1 MPPKTKLPVTAIV
14 LTYNEERN
22 LRACLES
29 IAEYVDDIIIV
40 DSISNDK
47 TEEIARGFTSKFYEN
62 KFINQ
67 AKQFIW
73 GIANT
78 DIKNEWVLRID
89 ADERWTKEGF
99 DELHK
104 IIENDSIDGVYVK
117 MKIFFMGRFIK
128 HGAFYPNY
136 FLRVYKRSKG
146 AMEDRW
152 MDEHIKVDGVVVHSN
167 IDVIESNYDRQEN
180 IALWTDKHNGYS
192 TREAVEFLIS
202 KHNIHKIDTVANLF
216 GNKTERKRWMKE
228 NIYFK
233 TPLFIRPFMY
243 FIYRYL
249 FKFGFLD
256 GKEGFIF
263 HTLHAFWY
271 RFLVDTKV
279 YQIEQLAKK
288 NNQTIQEVVMDHYGM
303 DIDGVKDLNE

>member
-1 MPPKTKLPVTAIV
+1 MKKLPITAIIM
-14 LTYNEERN
+14 TYNEKRN

-29 IAEYVDDIIIV
+29 VHEYIDDIIIV
-40 DSISNDK
+40 DSYSTDE
-47 TEEIARGFTSKFYEN
+47 TEDIAKEYTDKFYKN
-62 KFINQ
+62 KWINYS
-67 AKQFIW
+67 KQYLW

-78 DIKNEWVLRID
+78 DIKNEWIIRLD

-99 DELHK
+99 EELATIMQDDEVNG
-104 IIENDSIDGVYVK
+104 IYVK
-117 MKIFFMGRFIK
+117 MKIYFMGRFIK

-136 FLRVYKRSKG
+136 FLRVYKKSKG

-152 MDEHIKVDGVVVHSN
+152 MDEHIHVEGKVVHSN

-192 TREAVEFLIS
+192 TREAVEFLIA

-233 TPLFIRPFMY
+233 TPLFVRPYMY
-243 FIYRYL
+243 FIYRYV

-288 NNQTIQEVVMDHYGM
+288 NNQTIQEVVLDHYGIN
-303 DIDGVKDLNE
+303 IDETNAAK

>member
-1 MPPKTKLPVTAIV
+1 MKNKLPITAIV

-22 LRACLES
+22 LKDCLDS
-29 IAEYVDDIIIV
+29 INDFVDDIIIV

-47 TEEIARGFTSKFYEN
+47 TEEISKNYTNKFYQN

-73 GIANT
+73 ATNNCN
-78 DIKNEWVLRID
+78 IKNEWILRID

-99 DELHK
+99 EELK
-104 IIENDSIDGVYVK
+104 TIIEEDKADGIYVK

-136 FLRVYKRSKG
+136 FLRVYKKSKG

-152 MDEHIKVDGVVVHSN
+152 MDEHIKVDGIVVHSS

-180 IALWTDKHNGYS
+180 ISLWTNKHNGYS
-192 TREAVEFLIS
+192 TREAVEFLIA
-202 KHNIHKIDTVANLF
+202 KHNLHDIDTVANF
-216 GNKTERKRWMKE
+216 WGNKTERKRWLKE
-228 NIYFK
+228 NLYFK
-233 TPLFIRPFMY
+233 VPLFLRPLMY
-243 FIYRYL
+243 FVYRYI
-249 FKFGFLD
+249 FKLGFLD

-279 YQIEQLAKK
+279 YQIEKLAKE
-288 NNQTIQEVVMDHYGM
+288 NNQTIQEVVLDHYNM
-303 DIDGVKDLNE
+303 DIDKANEK

>member
-1 MPPKTKLPVTAIV
+1 MKHTKLPITAIIM
-14 LTYNEERN
+14 TYNEERN

-29 IAEYVDDIIIV
+29 VKDYVDDIIIV
-40 DSISNDK
+40 DSLSNDR
-47 TEEIARGFTSKFYEN
+47 TEEIAKEYTDKFYVN
-62 KFINQ
+62 KWVNYS
-67 AKQFIW
+67 KQYLW
-73 GIANT
+73 AIANT
-78 DIKNEWVLRID
+78 DIKNEWVLRLD
-89 ADERWTKEGF
+89 ADERWTQEGF
-99 DELHK
+99 DELRK
-104 IIENDSIDGVYVK
+104 IIEDDSANGVYVK
-117 MKIFFMGRFIK
+117 MKIFFMDRFIK

-146 AMEDRW
+146 EMEDRW

-192 TREAVEFLIS
+192 TREAVEFLIA

-216 GNKTERKRWMKE
+216 GNKTEHKRWMKE

-233 TPLFIRPFMY
+233 TPLFVRPFMY
-243 FIYRYL
+243 FFYRYF

-271 RFLVDTKV
+271 RFLVDIKV

-288 NNQTIQEVVMDHYGM
+288 NNQSIQQVVKDHYGM
-303 DIDGVKDLNE
+303 DIDGTNESN

>member
-1 MPPKTKLPVTAIV
+1 MNKLPITVIIM
-14 LTYNEERN
+14 TYNEERN

-29 IAEYVDDIIIV
+29 VKDYIDDIIIV

-47 TEEIARGFTSKFYEN
+47 TEKIAREYTKKFYEN

-73 GIANT
+73 AIDNCE
-78 DIKNEWVLRID
+78 IQNEWILRID

-99 DELHK
+99 EELAKIMQDDEVNG
-104 IIENDSIDGVYVK
+104 IYVK
-117 MKIFFMGRFIK
+117 MKIYFMGRFIK

-136 FLRVYKRSKG
+136 FLRVYKKSKG

-152 MDEHIKVDGVVVHSN
+152 MDEHIHVEGKVVHSN

-192 TREAVEFLIS
+192 TREAVEFLIA

-233 TPLFIRPFMY
+233 TPLFVRPYMY
-243 FIYRYL
+243 FIYRYV

-279 YQIEQLAKK
+279 YQIDQLAKK
-288 NNQTIQEVVMDHYGM
+288 NNQTIQEVVLDHYGM
-303 DIDGVKDLNE
+303 DIDEANKK

>member
-1 MPPKTKLPVTAIV
+1 MKKLPITAIIM
-14 LTYNEERN
+14 TYNETRN

-29 IAEYVDDIIIV
+29 VKDYIDEIIIV
-40 DSISNDK
+40 DSFSNDN
-47 TEEIARGFTSKFYEN
+47 TEEIAREYTDKFYQN
-62 KFINQ
+62 KWINYS
-67 AKQFIW
+67 KQYLW

-78 DIKNEWVLRID
+78 DIKNEWVIRLD

-99 DELHK
+99 EELK
-104 IIENDSIDGVYVK
+104 TIIEEDKADGIYVK

-136 FLRVYKRSKG
+136 FLRVYKKSKG

-180 IALWTDKHNGYS
+180 ISLWTNKHNSYS
-192 TREAVEFLIS
+192 TREAVELLIA
-202 KHNIHKIDTVANLF
+202 KHNLHKIDTVANF
-216 GNKTERKRWMKE
+216 WGNKTERKRWLKE
-228 NIYFK
+228 NLYFNV
-233 TPLFIRPFMY
+233 PLFLRPFMY
-243 FIYRYL
+243 FVYRYI

-279 YQIEQLAKK
+279 YQIEKLAKK
-288 NNQTIQEVVMDHYGM
+288 NDLTIKDVIKDHYN
-303 DIDGVKDLNE
+303 IEI

>member
-1 MPPKTKLPVTAIV
+1 MNKLPITVIIM
-14 LTYNEERN
+14 TYNEERN

-29 IAEYVDDIIIV
+29 VKDYIDDIIIV

-47 TEEIARGFTSKFYEN
+47 TEKIAREYTKKFYEN

-73 GIANT
+73 AIDNCE
-78 DIKNEWVLRID
+78 IQNEWILRID

-99 DELHK
+99 EELAKIMQDDEVNG
-104 IIENDSIDGVYVK
+104 IYVK
-117 MKIFFMGRFIK
+117 MKIYFMGRFIK

-136 FLRVYKRSKG
+136 FLRVYKKSKG

-152 MDEHIKVDGVVVHSN
+152 MDEHIHVEGKVVHSN

-192 TREAVEFLIS
+192 TREAVEFLIA

-233 TPLFIRPFMY
+233 TPLFVRPYMY
-243 FIYRYL
+243 FIYRYV

-288 NNQTIQEVVMDHYGM
+288 NNQTIQEIVLDHYGM
-303 DIDGVKDLNE
+303 DIDGANNDK

>member
-1 MPPKTKLPVTAIV
+1 MKKLLITAIV

-22 LRACLES
+22 LEDCLKS
-29 IAEYVDDIIIV
+29 INNYVDEIIIV
-40 DSISNDK
+40 DSMSNDK
-47 TEEIARGFTSKFYEN
+47 TEKISRDYTNKFYQN

-73 GIANT
+73 A
-78 DIKNEWVLRID
+78 IKNCDINNEWIIRID

-99 DELHK
+99 EELTK
-104 IIENDSIDGVYVK
+104 IMQDDIINGIYVK
-117 MKIFFMGRFIK
+117 MKIYFMGRFIK

-136 FLRVYKRSKG
+136 FLRVYKKSKG

-152 MDEHIKVDGVVVHSN
+152 MDEHIKVEGKVVHSN

-180 IALWTDKHNGYS
+180 ISLWTDKHNGYS
-192 TREAVEFLIS
+192 TREAIEFLIA
-202 KHNIHKIDTVANLF
+202 KHNIHDIDTVANLF
-216 GNKTERKRWMKE
+216 GNKTERKRWLKE

-233 TPLFIRPFMY
+233 VPLFIRPIMY

-249 FKFGFLD
+249 FKLGFLD

-279 YQIEQLAKK
+279 YQIEKLAKET
-288 NNQTIQEVVMDHYGM
+288 NQTIQYIVKNHYNI
-303 DIDGVKDLNE
+303 DIDGANKN